1 MARIKGNNSEGYSGK
16 LGPTVGYKW
25 KGRQCVRALVVP
37 KDPKT
42 PAQLE
47 SRCVFG
53 KASSLGARML
63 PIVRIGFRGVA
74 AAQGTTE
81 KNIFV
86 RLNRRHISVVDGK
99 AVVDYSRLQVA
110 DGPLETVAFGEPVSE
125 DGRTIHAAFSDSSHS
140 NRLHYVMLAAYL
152 PQQRNCML
160 SEPVFR
166 STGEAVIT
174 LPVSWTGCEAHIYGF
189 CWDGKDEASPSSY
202 IGTVNTQYN

>member
-63 PIVRIGFRGVA
+63 PIVRIGFRGIA
-74 AAQGTTE
+74 AERSTTE
-81 KNIFV
+81 KNVFV
-86 RLNRRHISVVDGK
+86 RLNRQHISIVDDE
-99 AVVDYSRLQVA
+99 AIVDYTKLQVA
-110 DGPLETVAFGEPVSE
+110 DGPLAAVDFGEPSTA
-125 DGRTIHAAFSDSSHS
+125 DGCTIRVAFS
-140 NRLHYVMLAAYL
+140 NREHTNRFNYVMIVAYL
-152 PQQRNCML
+152 PEKRNCML

-166 STGEAVIT
+166 SAGEAEIN
-174 LPVSWTGCEAHIYGF
+174 LPESWAGCTSHIYGF